1 MGHTRSPW
9 VAMFCHL
16 AHPRAAVPAMAA
28 LLWLPNNVRGWESSP
43 LPNTL
48 MASMSMQAFCLL
60 MTVIF
65 LYIFMICSCD
75 FPSFVHICVILYSSI
90 RERIHTREVHGVLSH
105 SLQTTKTLC
114 SCGQSPFTWVK
125 GACHSYLWHITKR
138 SQQRI
143 VLETKPP
150 NSIQTK
156 GHKLQLFF

>member
-48 MASMSMQAFCLL
+48 MVSMSMQAFCLL
-60 MTVIF
+60 MTAIF

-105 SLQTTKTLC
+105 SYKQLKPWFMWPVTLHLGQGCMSQLPMTYHKKKSAKNCFRNKT
-114 SCGQSPFTWVK
+114 S
-125 GACHSYLWHITKR
+125 
-138 SQQRI
+138 
-143 VLETKPP
+143 
-150 NSIQTK
+150 
-156 GHKLQLFF
+156 